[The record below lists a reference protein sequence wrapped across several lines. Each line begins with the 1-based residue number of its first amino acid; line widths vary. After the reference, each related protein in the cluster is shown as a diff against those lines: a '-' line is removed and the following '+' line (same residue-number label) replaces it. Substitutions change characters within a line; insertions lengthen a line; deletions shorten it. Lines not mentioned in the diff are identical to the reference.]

1 MFAKV
6 HPAED
11 VKSGNTGSC
20 HDLVR
25 YLEKETG
32 EGQRFFS
39 HTEQDISPER
49 VIMDIDGNK
58 KALGANDAKFFMLSL
73 NPSQSEQMHLIGR
86 KVDDFKELT
95 PQEKKE
101 VFQKLEAFTRSAMD
115 EYALNFGRD
124 NIRGGQDLMYYA
136 RVETER
142 SYHPEDEEVKQG
154 IARIGEPKP
163 GLNLHVHVIVSRKSL
178 DGKVK
183 LSPGAKSAG
192 NTWELEGRGTVK
204 RGFSHEGWKVRVQE
218 CFNRKFDYQAK
229 EGETYV
235 RPQVSAE
242 IGKITNPELKR
253 ILQDEQFTAANQI
266 VAAMRE
272 QGYTHQVR
280 KGVHSFSREGEVFQ
294 VEHRLLKA
302 FEQPLSDEQ
311 LKSIT
316 ERFDLTKYEANP
328 AGYRENGLQV
338 KDISFSTY
346 VKDEA
351 QKGEKAL
358 KEVAYKVVYDEQN
371 HTTVSFATV
380 RQFAYE
386 HQINLVKS
394 EPTAEAVLKKIKNP
408 ELKNLLENYRFTSA
422 NQIVVAMKEQGYTH
436 KVRKGVHSF
445 SREGE
450 VFQVEHRL
458 LKAFEQPLSDEQL
471 KSITERFD
479 LTKYEANPAG
489 YRENGLQVKDISF
502 STYVKDEA
510 QKGEK
515 ALKEVAY
522 KVVYDEQNH
531 TTVSFATVRQFA
543 YEHQINL
550 VKSEPT
556 AEAVLKKIKN
566 PELKNLLENYRFTS
580 ANQIVVAM
588 KEQGYTHKVRK
599 GVHSFS
605 REGERVSIRHKDL
618 KKFADPKLESRHME
632 GIIERFNL
640 YKYKQEGVAYREN
653 GLEAK
658 NISFLTYQKVP
669 IEPEEDKS
677 VTGKPETKEEA
688 QQPQQETPGSEAHP
702 EETENEAET
711 PMPEPDPVK
720 YRKELKEVSYDVL
733 FDRET
738 KTYVPI
744 SAIRK
749 YAYENEINL
758 IDRYKHGYAVR
769 NEDLRECL
777 ANPEYR
783 TVRQINKAMRERGYT
798 IERDEAGNYTYIKG
812 ESSFFMERRDL
823 LAFTGYAKDTGGR
836 ERERG
841 THRSADKTVGFIGG
855 KAKQKLINE
864 ILGDSFR
871 TERMLVGNVKKAV
884 SLIQNPANIKMML
897 IKQIGSFLNPFK
909 EL

>member
-204 RGFSHEGWKVRVQE
+204 QGFSHEGWKVRVQE

-272 QGYTHQVR
+272 QGYTHQ
-280 KGVHSFSREGEVFQ
+280 
-294 VEHRLLKA
+294 
-302 FEQPLSDEQ
+302 
-311 LKSIT
+311 
-316 ERFDLTKYEANP
+316 
-328 AGYRENGLQV
+328 
-338 KDISFSTY
+338 
-346 VKDEA
+346 
-351 QKGEKAL
+351 
-358 KEVAYKVVYDEQN
+358 
-371 HTTVSFATV
+371 
-380 RQFAYE
+380 
-386 HQINLVKS
+386 
-394 EPTAEAVLKKIKNP
+394 
-408 ELKNLLENYRFTSA
+408 
-422 NQIVVAMKEQGYTH
+422 
-436 KVRKGVHSF
+436 
-445 SREGE
+445 
-450 VFQVEHRL
+450 
-458 LKAFEQPLSDEQL
+458 
-471 KSITERFD
+471 
-479 LTKYEANPAG
+479 
-489 YRENGLQVKDISF
+489 
-502 STYVKDEA
+502 
-510 QKGEK
+510 
-515 ALKEVAY
+515 
-522 KVVYDEQNH
+522 
-531 TTVSFATVRQFA
+531 
-543 YEHQINL
+543 
-550 VKSEPT
+550 
-556 AEAVLKKIKN
+556 
-566 PELKNLLENYRFTS
+566 
-580 ANQIVVAM
+580 
-588 KEQGYTHKVRK
+588 VRK

>member
-272 QGYTHQVR
+272 QGYTH
-280 KGVHSFSREGEVFQ
+280 
-294 VEHRLLKA
+294 
-302 FEQPLSDEQ
+302 
-311 LKSIT
+311 
-316 ERFDLTKYEANP
+316 
-328 AGYRENGLQV
+328 
-338 KDISFSTY
+338 
-346 VKDEA
+346 
-351 QKGEKAL
+351 
-358 KEVAYKVVYDEQN
+358 
-371 HTTVSFATV
+371 
-380 RQFAYE
+380 
-386 HQINLVKS
+386 
-394 EPTAEAVLKKIKNP
+394 
-408 ELKNLLENYRFTSA
+408 
-422 NQIVVAMKEQGYTH
+422 
-436 KVRKGVHSF
+436 
-445 SREGE
+445 
-450 VFQVEHRL
+450 
-458 LKAFEQPLSDEQL
+458 
-471 KSITERFD
+471 
-479 LTKYEANPAG
+479 
-489 YRENGLQVKDISF
+489 
-502 STYVKDEA
+502 
-510 QKGEK
+510 
-515 ALKEVAY
+515 
-522 KVVYDEQNH
+522 
-531 TTVSFATVRQFA
+531 
-543 YEHQINL
+543 
-550 VKSEPT
+550 
-556 AEAVLKKIKN
+556 
-566 PELKNLLENYRFTS
+566 
-580 ANQIVVAM
+580 
-588 KEQGYTHKVRK
+588 KVRK

-605 REGERVSIRHKDL
+605 REGERVSIRHKGL

>member
-272 QGYTHQVR
+272 QGYTHQ
-280 KGVHSFSREGEVFQ
+280 
-294 VEHRLLKA
+294 
-302 FEQPLSDEQ
+302 
-311 LKSIT
+311 
-316 ERFDLTKYEANP
+316 
-328 AGYRENGLQV
+328 
-338 KDISFSTY
+338 
-346 VKDEA
+346 
-351 QKGEKAL
+351 
-358 KEVAYKVVYDEQN
+358 
-371 HTTVSFATV
+371 
-380 RQFAYE
+380 
-386 HQINLVKS
+386 
-394 EPTAEAVLKKIKNP
+394 
-408 ELKNLLENYRFTSA
+408 
-422 NQIVVAMKEQGYTH
+422 
-436 KVRKGVHSF
+436 
-445 SREGE
+445 
-450 VFQVEHRL
+450 
-458 LKAFEQPLSDEQL
+458 
-471 KSITERFD
+471 
-479 LTKYEANPAG
+479 
-489 YRENGLQVKDISF
+489 
-502 STYVKDEA
+502 
-510 QKGEK
+510 
-515 ALKEVAY
+515 
-522 KVVYDEQNH
+522 
-531 TTVSFATVRQFA
+531 
-543 YEHQINL
+543 
-550 VKSEPT
+550 
-556 AEAVLKKIKN
+556 
-566 PELKNLLENYRFTS
+566 
-580 ANQIVVAM
+580 
-588 KEQGYTHKVRK
+588 VRK

-884 SLIQNPANIKMML
+884 SLIQNPANIK
-897 IKQIGSFLNPFK
+897 
-909 EL
+909 

>member
-653 GLEAK
+653 SLEAK
-658 NISFLTYQKVP
+658 NISFLTYQKVQ

>member
-380 RQFAYE
+380 RQF
-386 HQINLVKS
+386 
-394 EPTAEAVLKKIKNP
+394 
-408 ELKNLLENYRFTSA
+408 LE
-422 NQIVVAMKEQGYTH
+422 IG
-436 KVRKGVHSF
+436 
-445 SREGE
+445 
-450 VFQVEHRL
+450 
-458 LKAFEQPLSDEQL
+458 
-471 KSITERFD
+471 
-479 LTKYEANPAG
+479 
-489 YRENGLQVKDISF
+489 
-502 STYVKDEA
+502 
-510 QKGEK
+510 
-515 ALKEVAY
+515 
-522 KVVYDEQNH
+522 
-531 TTVSFATVRQFA
+531 
-543 YEHQINL
+543 
-550 VKSEPT
+550 
-556 AEAVLKKIKN
+556 
-566 PELKNLLENYRFTS
+566 
-580 ANQIVVAM
+580 
-588 KEQGYTHKVRK
+588 
-599 GVHSFS
+599 
-605 REGERVSIRHKDL
+605 
-618 KKFADPKLESRHME
+618 DPKLESRHME

>member
-204 RGFSHEGWKVRVQE
+204 RGFSHEGWKVRVQQ
-218 CFNRKFDYQAK
+218 CFNRKFDYQPK

-272 QGYTHQVR
+272 QGYTHQ
-280 KGVHSFSREGEVFQ
+280 
-294 VEHRLLKA
+294 
-302 FEQPLSDEQ
+302 
-311 LKSIT
+311 
-316 ERFDLTKYEANP
+316 
-328 AGYRENGLQV
+328 
-338 KDISFSTY
+338 
-346 VKDEA
+346 
-351 QKGEKAL
+351 
-358 KEVAYKVVYDEQN
+358 
-371 HTTVSFATV
+371 
-380 RQFAYE
+380 
-386 HQINLVKS
+386 
-394 EPTAEAVLKKIKNP
+394 
-408 ELKNLLENYRFTSA
+408 
-422 NQIVVAMKEQGYTH
+422 
-436 KVRKGVHSF
+436 
-445 SREGE
+445 
-450 VFQVEHRL
+450 
-458 LKAFEQPLSDEQL
+458 
-471 KSITERFD
+471 
-479 LTKYEANPAG
+479 
-489 YRENGLQVKDISF
+489 
-502 STYVKDEA
+502 
-510 QKGEK
+510 
-515 ALKEVAY
+515 
-522 KVVYDEQNH
+522 
-531 TTVSFATVRQFA
+531 
-543 YEHQINL
+543 
-550 VKSEPT
+550 
-556 AEAVLKKIKN
+556 
-566 PELKNLLENYRFTS
+566 
-580 ANQIVVAM
+580 
-588 KEQGYTHKVRK
+588 VRK

-688 QQPQQETPGSEAHP
+688 QQPQQ
-702 EETENEAET
+702 ETENEAET

>member
-386 HQINLVKS
+386 HQINLVKTNMLYDALLVPNIGVEFYVGKNWSLAGNWMYAWWKSDRHHNYWRLYGGDLEVRRWFGRKAS
-394 EPTAEAVLKKIKNP
+394 EKPLAGHHIGLYGRIFTYDFETGGTGYMGGKPGGTLWDKM
-408 ELKNLLENYRFTSA
+408 NYS
-422 NQIVVAMKEQGYTH
+422 V
-436 KVRKGVHSF
+436 
-445 SREGE
+445 
-450 VFQVEHRL
+450 
-458 LKAFEQPLSDEQL
+458 
-471 KSITERFD
+471 
-479 LTKYEANPAG
+479 
-489 YRENGLQVKDISF
+489 
-502 STYVKDEA
+502 
-510 QKGEK
+510 
-515 ALKEVAY
+515 
-522 KVVYDEQNH
+522 
-531 TTVSFATVRQFA
+531 
-543 YEHQINL
+543 
-550 VKSEPT
+550 
-556 AEAVLKKIKN
+556 
-566 PELKNLLENYRFTS
+566 
-580 ANQIVVAM
+580 
-588 KEQGYTHKVRK
+588 
-599 GVHSFS
+599 
-605 REGERVSIRHKDL
+605 
-618 KKFADPKLESRHME
+618 
-632 GIIERFNL
+632 
-640 YKYKQEGVAYREN
+640 
-653 GLEAK
+653 GLEYGYSLPVARRLNLDFVIGVGYWGGEYHK
-658 NISFLTYQKVP
+658 YAPIDGHYVWKETRRRHWFGLT
-669 IEPEEDKS
+669 
-677 VTGKPETKEEA
+677 
-688 QQPQQETPGSEAHP
+688 
-702 EETENEAET
+702 EAE
-711 PMPEPDPVK
+711 
-720 YRKELKEVSYDVL
+720 
-733 FDRET
+733 
-738 KTYVPI
+738 I
-744 SAIRK
+744 SLVWLLGR
-749 YAYENEINL
+749 
-758 IDRYKHGYAVR
+758 
-769 NEDLRECL
+769 
-777 ANPEYR
+777 
-783 TVRQINKAMRERGYT
+783 
-798 IERDEAGNYTYIKG
+798 GNYNEK
-812 ESSFFMERRDL
+812 
-823 LAFTGYAKDTGGR
+823 KGGR
-836 ERERG
+836 
-841 THRSADKTVGFIGG
+841 
-855 KAKQKLINE
+855 Q
-864 ILGDSFR
+864 
-871 TERMLVGNVKKAV
+871 
-884 SLIQNPANIKMML
+884 
-897 IKQIGSFLNPFK
+897 
-909 EL
+909 

>member
-1 MFAKV
+1 
-6 HPAED
+6 
-11 VKSGNTGSC
+11 
-20 HDLVR
+20 
-25 YLEKETG
+25 
-32 EGQRFFS
+32 
-39 HTEQDISPER
+39 
-49 VIMDIDGNK
+49 MDIDGNK

-272 QGYTHQVR
+272 QGYTHQ
-280 KGVHSFSREGEVFQ
+280 
-294 VEHRLLKA
+294 
-302 FEQPLSDEQ
+302 
-311 LKSIT
+311 
-316 ERFDLTKYEANP
+316 
-328 AGYRENGLQV
+328 
-338 KDISFSTY
+338 
-346 VKDEA
+346 
-351 QKGEKAL
+351 
-358 KEVAYKVVYDEQN
+358 
-371 HTTVSFATV
+371 
-380 RQFAYE
+380 
-386 HQINLVKS
+386 
-394 EPTAEAVLKKIKNP
+394 
-408 ELKNLLENYRFTSA
+408 
-422 NQIVVAMKEQGYTH
+422 
-436 KVRKGVHSF
+436 
-445 SREGE
+445 
-450 VFQVEHRL
+450 
-458 LKAFEQPLSDEQL
+458 
-471 KSITERFD
+471 
-479 LTKYEANPAG
+479 
-489 YRENGLQVKDISF
+489 
-502 STYVKDEA
+502 
-510 QKGEK
+510 
-515 ALKEVAY
+515 
-522 KVVYDEQNH
+522 
-531 TTVSFATVRQFA
+531 
-543 YEHQINL
+543 
-550 VKSEPT
+550 
-556 AEAVLKKIKN
+556 
-566 PELKNLLENYRFTS
+566 
-580 ANQIVVAM
+580 
-588 KEQGYTHKVRK
+588 VRK

>member
-154 IARIGEPKP
+154 ITRIGEPKP

-242 IGKITNPELKR
+242 IGKIT
-253 ILQDEQFTAANQI
+253 
-266 VAAMRE
+266 
-272 QGYTHQVR
+272 
-280 KGVHSFSREGEVFQ
+280 
-294 VEHRLLKA
+294 
-302 FEQPLSDEQ
+302 
-311 LKSIT
+311 
-316 ERFDLTKYEANP
+316 
-328 AGYRENGLQV
+328 
-338 KDISFSTY
+338 
-346 VKDEA
+346 
-351 QKGEKAL
+351 
-358 KEVAYKVVYDEQN
+358 
-371 HTTVSFATV
+371 
-380 RQFAYE
+380 
-386 HQINLVKS
+386 
-394 EPTAEAVLKKIKNP
+394 
-408 ELKNLLENYRFTSA
+408 
-422 NQIVVAMKEQGYTH
+422 
-436 KVRKGVHSF
+436 
-445 SREGE
+445 
-450 VFQVEHRL
+450 
-458 LKAFEQPLSDEQL
+458 
-471 KSITERFD
+471 
-479 LTKYEANPAG
+479 
-489 YRENGLQVKDISF
+489 
-502 STYVKDEA
+502 
-510 QKGEK
+510 
-515 ALKEVAY
+515 
-522 KVVYDEQNH
+522 
-531 TTVSFATVRQFA
+531 
-543 YEHQINL
+543 
-550 VKSEPT
+550 
-556 AEAVLKKIKN
+556 N

>member
-154 IARIGEPKP
+154 ITRIGEPKP

>member
-1 MFAKV
+1 
-6 HPAED
+6 
-11 VKSGNTGSC
+11 
-20 HDLVR
+20 
-25 YLEKETG
+25 
-32 EGQRFFS
+32 
-39 HTEQDISPER
+39 
-49 VIMDIDGNK
+49 
-58 KALGANDAKFFMLSL
+58 
-73 NPSQSEQMHLIGR
+73 
-86 KVDDFKELT
+86 
-95 PQEKKE
+95 
-101 VFQKLEAFTRSAMD
+101 
-115 EYALNFGRD
+115 
-124 NIRGGQDLMYYA
+124 
-136 RVETER
+136 
-142 SYHPEDEEVKQG
+142 
-154 IARIGEPKP
+154 
-163 GLNLHVHVIVSRKSL
+163 
-178 DGKVK
+178 
-183 LSPGAKSAG
+183 
-192 NTWELEGRGTVK
+192 
-204 RGFSHEGWKVRVQE
+204 
-218 CFNRKFDYQAK
+218 
-229 EGETYV
+229 
-235 RPQVSAE
+235 
-242 IGKITNPELKR
+242 
-253 ILQDEQFTAANQI
+253 
-266 VAAMRE
+266 
-272 QGYTHQVR
+272 
-280 KGVHSFSREGEVFQ
+280 
-294 VEHRLLKA
+294 
-302 FEQPLSDEQ
+302 
-311 LKSIT
+311 
-316 ERFDLTKYEANP
+316 
-328 AGYRENGLQV
+328 
-338 KDISFSTY
+338 
-346 VKDEA
+346 
-351 QKGEKAL
+351 
-358 KEVAYKVVYDEQN
+358 
-371 HTTVSFATV
+371 
-380 RQFAYE
+380 
-386 HQINLVKS
+386 
-394 EPTAEAVLKKIKNP
+394 
-408 ELKNLLENYRFTSA
+408 
-422 NQIVVAMKEQGYTH
+422 MKEQGYTH
-436 KVRKGVHSF
+436 KVRKG
-445 SREGE
+445 G
-450 VFQVEHRL
+450 
-458 LKAFEQPLSDEQL
+458 
-471 KSITERFD
+471 
-479 LTKYEANPAG
+479 
-489 YRENGLQVKDISF
+489 
-502 STYVKDEA
+502 
-510 QKGEK
+510 
-515 ALKEVAY
+515 
-522 KVVYDEQNH
+522 
-531 TTVSFATVRQFA
+531 
-543 YEHQINL
+543 
-550 VKSEPT
+550 
-556 AEAVLKKIKN
+556 
-566 PELKNLLENYRFTS
+566 
-580 ANQIVVAM
+580 
-588 KEQGYTHKVRK
+588 
-599 GVHSFS
+599 HSFS

-677 VTGKPETKEEA
+677 VTGKPETKEDA

-711 PMPEPDPVK
+711 PMPEPDPVR

>member
-86 KVDDFKELT
+86 KVDDFKELA

-163 GLNLHVHVIVSRKSL
+163 GLNLHVHVIVSCKSL

-272 QGYTHQVR
+272 QGYTHQ
-280 KGVHSFSREGEVFQ
+280 
-294 VEHRLLKA
+294 
-302 FEQPLSDEQ
+302 
-311 LKSIT
+311 
-316 ERFDLTKYEANP
+316 
-328 AGYRENGLQV
+328 
-338 KDISFSTY
+338 
-346 VKDEA
+346 
-351 QKGEKAL
+351 
-358 KEVAYKVVYDEQN
+358 
-371 HTTVSFATV
+371 
-380 RQFAYE
+380 
-386 HQINLVKS
+386 
-394 EPTAEAVLKKIKNP
+394 
-408 ELKNLLENYRFTSA
+408 
-422 NQIVVAMKEQGYTH
+422 
-436 KVRKGVHSF
+436 
-445 SREGE
+445 
-450 VFQVEHRL
+450 
-458 LKAFEQPLSDEQL
+458 
-471 KSITERFD
+471 
-479 LTKYEANPAG
+479 
-489 YRENGLQVKDISF
+489 
-502 STYVKDEA
+502 
-510 QKGEK
+510 
-515 ALKEVAY
+515 
-522 KVVYDEQNH
+522 
-531 TTVSFATVRQFA
+531 
-543 YEHQINL
+543 
-550 VKSEPT
+550 
-556 AEAVLKKIKN
+556 
-566 PELKNLLENYRFTS
+566 
-580 ANQIVVAM
+580 
-588 KEQGYTHKVRK
+588 VRK

-758 IDRYKHGYAVR
+758 IDRFKHGYAVR

>member
-1 MFAKV
+1 M
-6 HPAED
+6 
-11 VKSGNTGSC
+11 
-20 HDLVR
+20 R

-242 IGKITNPELKR
+242 IGKIKNPELKR

-272 QGYTHQVR
+272 QGYTHQ
-280 KGVHSFSREGEVFQ
+280 
-294 VEHRLLKA
+294 
-302 FEQPLSDEQ
+302 
-311 LKSIT
+311 
-316 ERFDLTKYEANP
+316 
-328 AGYRENGLQV
+328 
-338 KDISFSTY
+338 
-346 VKDEA
+346 
-351 QKGEKAL
+351 
-358 KEVAYKVVYDEQN
+358 
-371 HTTVSFATV
+371 
-380 RQFAYE
+380 
-386 HQINLVKS
+386 
-394 EPTAEAVLKKIKNP
+394 
-408 ELKNLLENYRFTSA
+408 
-422 NQIVVAMKEQGYTH
+422 
-436 KVRKGVHSF
+436 
-445 SREGE
+445 
-450 VFQVEHRL
+450 
-458 LKAFEQPLSDEQL
+458 
-471 KSITERFD
+471 
-479 LTKYEANPAG
+479 
-489 YRENGLQVKDISF
+489 
-502 STYVKDEA
+502 
-510 QKGEK
+510 
-515 ALKEVAY
+515 
-522 KVVYDEQNH
+522 
-531 TTVSFATVRQFA
+531 
-543 YEHQINL
+543 
-550 VKSEPT
+550 
-556 AEAVLKKIKN
+556 
-566 PELKNLLENYRFTS
+566 
-580 ANQIVVAM
+580 
-588 KEQGYTHKVRK
+588 VRK

>member
-280 KGVHSFSREGEVFQ
+280 KGVHSFSREGE
-294 VEHRLLKA
+294 
-302 FEQPLSDEQ
+302 
-311 LKSIT
+311 
-316 ERFDLTKYEANP
+316 
-328 AGYRENGLQV
+328 
-338 KDISFSTY
+338 
-346 VKDEA
+346 
-351 QKGEKAL
+351 
-358 KEVAYKVVYDEQN
+358 
-371 HTTVSFATV
+371 
-380 RQFAYE
+380 
-386 HQINLVKS
+386 
-394 EPTAEAVLKKIKNP
+394 
-408 ELKNLLENYRFTSA
+408 
-422 NQIVVAMKEQGYTH
+422 
-436 KVRKGVHSF
+436 
-445 SREGE
+445 
-450 VFQVEHRL
+450 
-458 LKAFEQPLSDEQL
+458 
-471 KSITERFD
+471 
-479 LTKYEANPAG
+479 
-489 YRENGLQVKDISF
+489 
-502 STYVKDEA
+502 
-510 QKGEK
+510 
-515 ALKEVAY
+515 
-522 KVVYDEQNH
+522 
-531 TTVSFATVRQFA
+531 
-543 YEHQINL
+543 
-550 VKSEPT
+550 
-556 AEAVLKKIKN
+556 
-566 PELKNLLENYRFTS
+566 
-580 ANQIVVAM
+580 
-588 KEQGYTHKVRK
+588 
-599 GVHSFS
+599 
-605 REGERVSIRHKDL
+605 RVSIRHKDL

-836 ERERG
+836 ERG

>member
-86 KVDDFKELT
+86 KVDDFKELA

-408 ELKNLLENYRFTSA
+408 ELKRILQDEQFTAA
-422 NQIVVAMKEQGYTH
+422 NQIVAAMREQGYTH
-436 KVRKGVHSF
+436 QVRKGVHSF

>member
-229 EGETYV
+229 EEETYV

-272 QGYTHQVR
+272 QGYTHQ
-280 KGVHSFSREGEVFQ
+280 
-294 VEHRLLKA
+294 
-302 FEQPLSDEQ
+302 
-311 LKSIT
+311 
-316 ERFDLTKYEANP
+316 
-328 AGYRENGLQV
+328 
-338 KDISFSTY
+338 
-346 VKDEA
+346 
-351 QKGEKAL
+351 
-358 KEVAYKVVYDEQN
+358 
-371 HTTVSFATV
+371 
-380 RQFAYE
+380 
-386 HQINLVKS
+386 
-394 EPTAEAVLKKIKNP
+394 
-408 ELKNLLENYRFTSA
+408 
-422 NQIVVAMKEQGYTH
+422 
-436 KVRKGVHSF
+436 
-445 SREGE
+445 
-450 VFQVEHRL
+450 
-458 LKAFEQPLSDEQL
+458 
-471 KSITERFD
+471 
-479 LTKYEANPAG
+479 
-489 YRENGLQVKDISF
+489 
-502 STYVKDEA
+502 
-510 QKGEK
+510 
-515 ALKEVAY
+515 
-522 KVVYDEQNH
+522 
-531 TTVSFATVRQFA
+531 
-543 YEHQINL
+543 
-550 VKSEPT
+550 
-556 AEAVLKKIKN
+556 
-566 PELKNLLENYRFTS
+566 
-580 ANQIVVAM
+580 
-588 KEQGYTHKVRK
+588 VRK

>member
-86 KVDDFKELT
+86 KVDDLKELT

-280 KGVHSFSREGEVFQ
+280 KGVHSFSREGE
-294 VEHRLLKA
+294 
-302 FEQPLSDEQ
+302 
-311 LKSIT
+311 
-316 ERFDLTKYEANP
+316 
-328 AGYRENGLQV
+328 
-338 KDISFSTY
+338 
-346 VKDEA
+346 
-351 QKGEKAL
+351 
-358 KEVAYKVVYDEQN
+358 
-371 HTTVSFATV
+371 
-380 RQFAYE
+380 
-386 HQINLVKS
+386 
-394 EPTAEAVLKKIKNP
+394 
-408 ELKNLLENYRFTSA
+408 
-422 NQIVVAMKEQGYTH
+422 
-436 KVRKGVHSF
+436 
-445 SREGE
+445 
-450 VFQVEHRL
+450 
-458 LKAFEQPLSDEQL
+458 
-471 KSITERFD
+471 
-479 LTKYEANPAG
+479 
-489 YRENGLQVKDISF
+489 
-502 STYVKDEA
+502 
-510 QKGEK
+510 
-515 ALKEVAY
+515 
-522 KVVYDEQNH
+522 
-531 TTVSFATVRQFA
+531 
-543 YEHQINL
+543 
-550 VKSEPT
+550 
-556 AEAVLKKIKN
+556 
-566 PELKNLLENYRFTS
+566 
-580 ANQIVVAM
+580 
-588 KEQGYTHKVRK
+588 
-599 GVHSFS
+599 
-605 REGERVSIRHKDL
+605 RVSIRHKDL

-653 GLEAK
+653 SLEAK

-677 VTGKPETKEEA
+677 MTGKPEAKEEA
-688 QQPQQETPGSEAHP
+688 QQPQQETPGNEVRP
-702 EETENEAET
+702 EETENEAEKL
-711 PMPEPDPVK
+711 MPEPDPVR

-733 FDRET
+733 FDKET

-749 YAYENEINL
+749 YAYENGSNL

-823 LAFTGYAKDTGGR
+823 LAFPGYAKDTGG
-836 ERERG
+836 RERG

>member
-272 QGYTHQVR
+272 
-280 KGVHSFSREGEVFQ
+280 
-294 VEHRLLKA
+294 
-302 FEQPLSDEQ
+302 
-311 LKSIT
+311 
-316 ERFDLTKYEANP
+316 
-328 AGYRENGLQV
+328 
-338 KDISFSTY
+338 
-346 VKDEA
+346 
-351 QKGEKAL
+351 
-358 KEVAYKVVYDEQN
+358 
-371 HTTVSFATV
+371 
-380 RQFAYE
+380 
-386 HQINLVKS
+386 
-394 EPTAEAVLKKIKNP
+394 
-408 ELKNLLENYRFTSA
+408 
-422 NQIVVAMKEQGYTH
+422 
-436 KVRKGVHSF
+436 
-445 SREGE
+445 
-450 VFQVEHRL
+450 
-458 LKAFEQPLSDEQL
+458 
-471 KSITERFD
+471 
-479 LTKYEANPAG
+479 
-489 YRENGLQVKDISF
+489 
-502 STYVKDEA
+502 
-510 QKGEK
+510 
-515 ALKEVAY
+515 
-522 KVVYDEQNH
+522 
-531 TTVSFATVRQFA
+531 
-543 YEHQINL
+543 
-550 VKSEPT
+550 
-556 AEAVLKKIKN
+556 
-566 PELKNLLENYRFTS
+566 
-580 ANQIVVAM
+580 
-588 KEQGYTHKVRK
+588 
-599 GVHSFS
+599 
-605 REGERVSIRHKDL
+605 
-618 KKFADPKLESRHME
+618 
-632 GIIERFNL
+632 
-640 YKYKQEGVAYREN
+640 
-653 GLEAK
+653 
-658 NISFLTYQKVP
+658 
-669 IEPEEDKS
+669 
-677 VTGKPETKEEA
+677 
-688 QQPQQETPGSEAHP
+688 
-702 EETENEAET
+702 
-711 PMPEPDPVK
+711 
-720 YRKELKEVSYDVL
+720 
-733 FDRET
+733 
-738 KTYVPI
+738 
-744 SAIRK
+744 
-749 YAYENEINL
+749 
-758 IDRYKHGYAVR
+758 
-769 NEDLRECL
+769 
-777 ANPEYR
+777 
-783 TVRQINKAMRERGYT
+783 RGYT

>member
-702 EETENEAET
+702 EETENEAEM

>member
-1 MFAKV
+1 
-6 HPAED
+6 
-11 VKSGNTGSC
+11 
-20 HDLVR
+20 
-25 YLEKETG
+25 
-32 EGQRFFS
+32 
-39 HTEQDISPER
+39 
-49 VIMDIDGNK
+49 
-58 KALGANDAKFFMLSL
+58 
-73 NPSQSEQMHLIGR
+73 
-86 KVDDFKELT
+86 
-95 PQEKKE
+95 
-101 VFQKLEAFTRSAMD
+101 
-115 EYALNFGRD
+115 
-124 NIRGGQDLMYYA
+124 
-136 RVETER
+136 
-142 SYHPEDEEVKQG
+142 
-154 IARIGEPKP
+154 
-163 GLNLHVHVIVSRKSL
+163 
-178 DGKVK
+178 
-183 LSPGAKSAG
+183 
-192 NTWELEGRGTVK
+192 
-204 RGFSHEGWKVRVQE
+204 
-218 CFNRKFDYQAK
+218 
-229 EGETYV
+229 
-235 RPQVSAE
+235 
-242 IGKITNPELKR
+242 
-253 ILQDEQFTAANQI
+253 
-266 VAAMRE
+266 
-272 QGYTHQVR
+272 
-280 KGVHSFSREGEVFQ
+280 
-294 VEHRLLKA
+294 
-302 FEQPLSDEQ
+302 
-311 LKSIT
+311 
-316 ERFDLTKYEANP
+316 
-328 AGYRENGLQV
+328 
-338 KDISFSTY
+338 
-346 VKDEA
+346 
-351 QKGEKAL
+351 
-358 KEVAYKVVYDEQN
+358 
-371 HTTVSFATV
+371 
-380 RQFAYE
+380 
-386 HQINLVKS
+386 
-394 EPTAEAVLKKIKNP
+394 
-408 ELKNLLENYRFTSA
+408 
-422 NQIVVAMKEQGYTH
+422 
-436 KVRKGVHSF
+436 
-445 SREGE
+445 
-450 VFQVEHRL
+450 
-458 LKAFEQPLSDEQL
+458 
-471 KSITERFD
+471 
-479 LTKYEANPAG
+479 
-489 YRENGLQVKDISF
+489 
-502 STYVKDEA
+502 
-510 QKGEK
+510 
-515 ALKEVAY
+515 
-522 KVVYDEQNH
+522 
-531 TTVSFATVRQFA
+531 
-543 YEHQINL
+543 
-550 VKSEPT
+550 
-556 AEAVLKKIKN
+556 
-566 PELKNLLENYRFTS
+566 LENYRFTS

-653 GLEAK
+653 SLEAK